1 MKSLRSY
8 LPESFLTELG
18 EGPRDSQSPVSGA
31 EAVDMPDP
39 AMSVGGTR
47 ELSIGDPIIVGK
59 GVQYA
64 GAHGVID
71 SFGQGN
77 RFVVVNLKK
86 HGKHSFHSSD
96 VEFDDYAEDREDEEE
111 YHEDDDTDYEH
122 ARELD
127 NLRRLSGY

>member
-1 MKSLRSY
+1 MKSLTTY

-18 EGPRDSQSPVSGA
+18 EGPHDSQSPVSGA
-31 EAVDMPDP
+31 EANGRPNP

-47 ELSIGDPIIVGK
+47 ELSIGDPIVVGK

-64 GAHGVID
+64 GAHGVAD

-77 RFVVVNLKK
+77 KFVVVNLKK

-96 VEFDDYAEDREDEEE
+96 VEFDDYAEERDDE
-111 YHEDDDTDYEH
+111 YHEDDDDKDYSHE
-122 ARELD
+122 RELD